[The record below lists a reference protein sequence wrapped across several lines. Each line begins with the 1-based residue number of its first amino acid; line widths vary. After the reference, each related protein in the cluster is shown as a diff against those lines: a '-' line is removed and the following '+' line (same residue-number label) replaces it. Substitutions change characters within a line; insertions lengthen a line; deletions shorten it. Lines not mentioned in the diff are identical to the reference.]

1 MIRIFLIG
9 FMGCGKTTLGR
20 AYAKEMGLSFV
31 DLDWYIEERFHTS
44 IQQIFS
50 ERGEEAFRKIEQRML
65 HEVAEF
71 ENVVIACGGGT
82 PCFYDNMVYMNLQG
96 TTVFLDTSMS
106 TLLRRLKLA
115 QSSRPLLAGKT
126 EEELLQYILTTLEKR
141 MPYYKQVKLK
151 INADY
156 LESRK
161 QIATAVATLKNALE
175 Q

>member
-44 IQQIFS
+44 IQQLFS

-82 PCFYDNMVYMNLQG
+82 PCFYDNMGYMNLQG
-96 TTVFLDTSMS
+96 TTVFLDTSTS